1 MIEQTASVS
10 AGIVSFLQ
18 SSGPSASLVRT
29 PTGALAPDPVGL
41 PLSIGTAGAA
51 PLPAPA
57 PFLPDGAAGA
67 PRAGSGGQG
76 ISCIR
81 TEDGT
86 VILFDRLTGRAVSA
100 LTKATAE
107 AALRHLVGSLPAA
120 STA

>member
-10 AGIVSFLQ
+10 ADILSFLPPSGL
-18 SSGPSASLVRT
+18 SSSPVRT
-29 PTGALAPDPVGL
+29 QTGASAPDPVE
-41 PLSIGTAGAA
+41 PSSPRSTGTAGAD

-57 PFLPDGAAGA
+57 TSSAHGAA
-67 PRAGSGGQG
+67 PRAVSGGQG

-100 LTKATAE
+100 LTKAAAE
-107 AALRHLVGSLPAA
+107 AALRHLAGSLPAA
-120 STA
+120 SIG

>member
-1 MIEQTASVS
+1 MIKQTASVS

-18 SSGPSASLVRT
+18 SSGPSSSPVRT
-29 PTGALAPDPVGL
+29 PTGAFAPDPVSL
-41 PLSIGTAGAA
+41 PLAIGTAGAA

-57 PFLPDGAAGA
+57 TFLPDGAAGA
-67 PRAGSGGQG
+67 PRAASGGQG

-100 LTKATAE
+100 LTKAAAE

>member
-1 MIEQTASVS
+1 MIKQTASVS

-18 SSGPSASLVRT
+18 SSGPSSSPVRT
-29 PTGALAPDPVGL
+29 PTGAFAPDPVGL

-57 PFLPDGAAGA
+57 TFLPD
-67 PRAGSGGQG
+67 GGQG

-100 LTKATAE
+100 LTKAAAE

>member
-10 AGIVSFLQ
+10 AAIVSFLQ
-18 SSGPSASLVRT
+18 SSGLSSSPVRT
-29 PTGALAPDPVGL
+29 QTGAFAPDPVDL
-41 PLSIGTAGAA
+41 PLSIGTAGAV

-57 PFLPDGAAGA
+57 TSSPAGAAGA
-67 PRAGSGGQG
+67 PRAASGGQG

-100 LTKATAE
+100 LTKAAAE
-107 AALRHLVGSLPAA
+107 AALRHLAGSLPAA
-120 STA
+120 STG

>member
-18 SSGPSASLVRT
+18 SSGLSSSPVRAQ
-29 PTGALAPDPVGL
+29 TGAFAPDPVDL
-41 PLSIGTAGAA
+41 PLSTGTAGAV

-57 PFLPDGAAGA
+57 TFLPDGAAGPPGA
-67 PRAGSGGQG
+67 ASGGL
-76 ISCIR
+76 SCIR

-100 LTKATAE
+100 VTRVAAE
-107 AALRHLVGSLPAA
+107 AALRRLVGSLPAA